1 MSSPASGTQ
10 AVDRAALLVA
20 TVVRAD
26 EPVSFAALAEECG
39 LPKSTA
45 SRLLT
50 ALERTE
56 LLERSETGSYVAG
69 PLFDLYAERHDPWDE
84 LALSAR
90 PLLAEIGVQTGET
103 VNLAVARGD
112 RVRHIAQVDSSYL
125 LGTRDWTL
133 VEVPPHASALGKV
146 MFAYGAIEVPPDPL
160 TSVTPRTETDANRF
174 RTHLAGVRRRGYAT
188 TVDEL
193 EVGLTGVAVP
203 VWDPDGEVV
212 AALGISGPTQRL
224 DKRLAPTGRLLRAQ
238 SAKLTALMARRTPR
252 VSRGSG
258 KKGAA

>member
-1 MSSPASGTQ
+1 MSTPTSGTQ

-26 EPVSFAALAEECG
+26 EPVSFASLAEECG

-69 PLFDLYAERHDPWDE
+69 PLFDLYAARHDPWEE
-84 LALSAR
+84 LARLAR
-90 PLLAEIGVQTGET
+90 PVLTTIGEQTGET
-103 VNLAVARGD
+103 VNLGVPRGG
-112 RVRHIAQVDSSYL
+112 RVSHIAQVDARYL

-133 VEVPPHASALGKV
+133 VDVPSHASALGKV
-146 MFAYGAIEVPPDPL
+146 LYAYDAIEPPHGEL
-160 TSVTPRTETDANRF
+160 AAVTPHTETDSVAFGRQ
-174 RTHLAGVRRRGYAT
+174 LALARRRGYAA

-193 EVGLTGVAVP
+193 ELGLTGVAVP
-203 VWDPDGEVV
+203 VRDRDGTVI
-212 AALGISGPTQRL
+212 AALGISGPTARL
-224 DKRLAPTGRLLRAQ
+224 AEQLAPTAALLTSQ
-238 SAKLTALMARRTPR
+238 SERLTALL
-252 VSRGSG
+252 G
-258 KKGAA
+258 KVGAA